1 MTLESDIAQIKT
13 QEEKLRFAKFDEADA
28 WALGSLLRETCAARN
43 LPMVV
48 DIRVAGR
55 ALFFA
60 GLPGASPD
68 NAEWARRKINTVMR
82 YHKSTYRISRELTL
96 SGQKLDEARGV
107 SPMEI
112 AAAGGGFPVHII
124 GTGVVGAMAVSGVP
138 QREDHSLVVECL
150 CRFLGVDPASLAL
163 GPESA

>member
-13 QEEKLRFAKFDEADA
+13 QEEKLRFARFDEADS
-28 WALGSLLRETCAARN
+28 WALGSLIREMSASRK

-55 ALFFA
+55 SLFFA
-60 GLPGASPD
+60 ALPGASPD

-82 YHKSTYRISRELTL
+82 YHKSTYRISREITL
-96 SGQKLDEARGV
+96 SGQKLDESRGV
-107 SPMEI
+107 LPIDI

-124 GTGVVGAMAVSGVP
+124 GTGVVGAMAVSGIP
-138 QREDHSLVVECL
+138 QREDHNLVVEAL
-150 CRFLGVDPASLAL
+150 CQFLGIDPAGIAL
-163 GPESA
+163 GSESA